1 MIGLKLLGAICL
13 LVAALRVAT
22 MFHPRVAEWV
32 DTREAE
38 PWLDLAWWLDLCA
51 VLMLAVAIL
60 AMPMNACAQSR
71 ADVEREIGGAF
82 ERSEIS
88 RREHAALAFAVLAT
102 AADIYT
108 TRRGIDGGCRESN
121 PLYGAHPPT
130 SRLVLIGAVPLAAG
144 YWAADRPGLDVTIGA
159 LVFGAWRLRAAWRNS
174 RLSCY
179 G

>member
-1 MIGLKLLGAICL
+1 MIGLKLLGGICL
-13 LVAALRVAT
+13 LVAALRVAY
-22 MFHPRVAEWV
+22 MFCPRFAQWADTERGALWV
-32 DTREAE
+32 G
-38 PWLDLAWWLDLCA
+38 LASWLDLCA

-60 AMPMNACAQSR
+60 AMPMTACAQSR
-71 ADVEREIGGAF
+71 DDVEREIGGAF
-82 ERSEIS
+82 QRSEIS

-121 PLYGAHPPT
+121 PLYGPHPPT
-130 SRLVLIGAVPLAAG
+130 SRLLLVGAVPLAAG

-174 RLSCY
+174 RLNCY

>member
-1 MIGLKLLGAICL
+1 MIALK
-13 LVAALRVAT
+13 LVAALCVAVCALRLLF
-22 MFHPRVAEWV
+22 MLHPRFAALIDDV
-32 DTREAE
+32 DAQR
-38 PWLDLAWWLDLCA
+38 WLDVVWFIDLCA
-51 VLMLAVAIL
+51 VLMLAAAIL

-82 ERSEIS
+82 QRSEIS

-121 PLYGAHPPT
+121 PLYGPHPPT
-130 SRLVLIGAVPLAAG
+130 SRLLLVGAVPLAAG

-159 LVFGAWRLRAAWRNS
+159 LVFGVWRLRAAWRNS
-174 RLSCY
+174 RLNCY